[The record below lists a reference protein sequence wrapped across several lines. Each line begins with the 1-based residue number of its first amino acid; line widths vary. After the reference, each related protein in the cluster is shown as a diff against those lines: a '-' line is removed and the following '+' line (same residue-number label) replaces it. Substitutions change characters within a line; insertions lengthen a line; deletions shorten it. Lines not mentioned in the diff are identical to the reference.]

1 MKPLRIGSRGS
12 ILARWQAEFVRKQLF
27 QITGAEAEVVII
39 KTSGDK
45 MQQSPLAQIGGKGIF
60 IKELEEALLDES
72 VDLAVHS
79 VKDIP
84 TDTPSRLHFP
94 AVCRRDDVRDCVVSY
109 RGTPLANLRHYRPDL
124 DLRDLRGNVDTRLRK
139 VESGEYDAIVLSKAG
154 LDRLG
159 WAQKIT
165 EALSTDISLPAVGQG
180 AIAIESRLRDQETT
194 DILGKLDDPETRT
207 AIIAERA
214 LLSALQGGCQVPLG
228 AWARIERGELVMEA
242 VVCSVD
248 GAQYV
253 REKASAPPEKP
264 AELGQQLARVLAA
277 GGETR
282 GRDARGRAEPV
293 ACGCVARSRS
303 ASVGAAGAGI
313 RGAGRCGGA
322 G

>member
-1 MKPLRIGSRGS
+1 MKHLRIGSRGS

-27 QITGAEAEVVII
+27 QIAGVEAEIIII

-45 MQQSPLAQIGGKGIF
+45 MQQSPLTQIGGKGIF
-60 IKELEEALLDES
+60 IKELEEALLEES

-94 AVCRRDDVRDCVVSY
+94 AVCRRDDVRDCLVSHT
-109 RGTPLANLRHYRPDL
+109 GTPLAGLRQGARVGTSSLRRQAQLRHYRADL
-124 DLRDLRGNVDTRLRK
+124 DMRELRGNVDTRLRK

-159 WAQKIT
+159 WGQKIT
-165 EALSTDISLPAVGQG
+165 EALSTEISLPAVGQG
-180 AIAIESRLRDQETT
+180 AIAIESRVKDQEVA
-194 DILGKLDDPETRT
+194 DILGKLDDQETRT

-214 LLSALQGGCQVPLG
+214 LLAALQGGCQVPLG

-248 GAQYV
+248 GTQYV
-253 REKASAPPEKP
+253 REKTSGPPEQ
-264 AELGQQLARVLAA
+264 AAQLGEQLARVLTE
-277 GGETR
+277 GGARNILEEVQR
-282 GRDARGRAEPV
+282 ARG
-293 ACGCVARSRS
+293 
-303 ASVGAAGAGI
+303 
-313 RGAGRCGGA
+313 
-322 G
+322 

>member
-27 QITGAEAEVVII
+27 QLTGSEAEIVII

-60 IKELEEALLDES
+60 IKELEEALLEET

-84 TDTPSRLHFP
+84 TETPSRLHFP
-94 AVCRRDDVRDCVVSY
+94 AVCRRDDVRDCMVSHT
-109 RGTPLANLRHYRPDL
+109 GTPLASLRQGARVGTSSLRRQAQLRHHRPDL
-124 DLRDLRGNVDTRLRK
+124 DLRELRGNVDTRLRK

-159 WAQKIT
+159 WGGRIT

-180 AIAIESRLRDQETT
+180 AIAIQSRLKDQDTT
-194 DILGKLDDPETRT
+194 EILGRLDDPETRT

-214 LLSALQGGCQVPLG
+214 LLAALQGGCQVPLG
-228 AWARIERGELVMEA
+228 AWARMERGELVMEA

-248 GAQYV
+248 GTQYV
-253 REKASAPPEKP
+253 RERASGSP
-264 AELGQQLARVLAA
+264 AEPSQLGEQLARVLAE
-277 GGETR
+277 GG
-282 GRDARGRAEPV
+282 ARGILEEVQRA
-293 ACGCVARSRS
+293 
-303 ASVGAAGAGI
+303 
-313 RGAGRCGGA
+313 RG
-322 G
+322 